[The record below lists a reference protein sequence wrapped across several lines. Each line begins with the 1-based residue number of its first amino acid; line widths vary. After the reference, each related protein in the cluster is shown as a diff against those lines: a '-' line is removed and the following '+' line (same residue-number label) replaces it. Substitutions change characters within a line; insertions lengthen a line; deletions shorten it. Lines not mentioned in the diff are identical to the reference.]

1 MLDKILKLSKSKDSK
16 IKPKHI
22 AISIG
27 GIIKWAEKEKKTL
40 NEALNIA
47 FKNIYQLFVY
57 QVESNIPIMTIYL
70 NINRLTNSDSELSQ
84 SLVKFLNDIRNDDFI
99 QKSKVKISVL
109 GKWYDLPGE
118 LVESIR
124 GVIDETKDYDSFFFN
139 FCLNYDGQEEI
150 VDACKLI
157 ARRVQANKISPV
169 DINKG
174 MIKENVYS
182 SYYLPPDLIIITG
195 NKFVTGGILLWD
207 SVNAKI
213 NFVNV
218 LWPNFKKEDFN
229 KSLTFFEDR

>member
-47 FKNIYQLFVY
+47 FNNIYQLFVY

-124 GVIDETKDYDSFFFN
+124 GVIDEY
-139 FCLNYDGQEEI
+139 LN
-150 VDACKLI
+150 
-157 ARRVQANKISPV
+157 NK
-169 DINKG
+169 
-174 MIKENVYS
+174 
-182 SYYLPPDLIIITG
+182 
-195 NKFVTGGILLWD
+195 
-207 SVNAKI
+207 
-213 NFVNV
+213 
-218 LWPNFKKEDFN
+218 
-229 KSLTFFEDR
+229 